1 MGMQGGL
8 MMMTPARPP
17 FLPKKRR
24 NALPINVVVSAFS
37 VEGTQEGDVY
47 LEFQSLVVKSMMCQY
62 YR

>member
-1 MGMQGGL
+1 L
-8 MMMTPARPP
+8 
-17 FLPKKRR
+17 L
-24 NALPINVVVSAFS
+24 INVVVSAFS